1 MGQMAV
7 GYIQLNRI
15 INDRDN
21 CQARLVHCSWR
32 VVSSQQWRQFLW
44 QVWQTSRYKVLI
56 KCYVNAKRDKKNKIN
71 HNYWQN
77 VKGGVI
83 RMWWLFGTGTWLP
96 MSGSAVFATR
106 TGILLKILFYSEFYF
121 TTNKIRTQLNHWMSY
136 PIFVILV
143 RHLII

>member
-1 MGQMAV
+1 MAV

-32 VVSSQQWRQFLW
+32 VASPQQWRQFLW
-44 QVWQTSRYKVLI
+44 QVWQTSKYKGLT
-56 KCYVNAKRDKKNKIN
+56 KCYVYAKRDKKNINKIT

-83 RMWWLFGTGTWLP
+83 RMWWLFGTGTWSP

-106 TGILLKILFYSEFYF
+106 TGILLKIIFHS
-121 TTNKIRTQLNHWMSY
+121 TTNKIRTQLNYIMSY
-136 PIFVILV
+136 LIFVILA
-143 RHLII
+143 RHLIIQRPAK